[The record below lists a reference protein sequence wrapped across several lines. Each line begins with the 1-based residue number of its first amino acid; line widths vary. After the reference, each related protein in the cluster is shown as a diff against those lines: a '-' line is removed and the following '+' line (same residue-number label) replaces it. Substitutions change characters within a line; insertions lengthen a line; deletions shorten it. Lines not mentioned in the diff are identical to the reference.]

1 MRLLL
6 ALVDSITKQTGVS
19 TVAYSLGYTFSNWI
33 NRPALIVSIG
43 SDTFYKDKCGLKKEF
58 NSKSLSIVNGNARG
72 VGELQVYC
80 YKMNDLL
87 YYYQAHS
94 TASTELQ
101 HITDLKIFL
110 ERASRTFGLVIVDMD
125 SESAGF
131 ANFLD
136 LADVCFCV
144 LPPDHTVIDK
154 AQEEIQ
160 EIFEVH
166 RESVGLDART
176 VMRYVINKHERDVSI
191 SSISRKLGISSSK
204 LFTVPY
210 IKSIL
215 AESNRNHLTEFLNRT
230 LINPA
235 GIAEKTLELS
245 LKRMYDFLR
254 KG

>member
-1 MRLLL
+1 
-6 ALVDSITKQTGVS
+6 
-19 TVAYSLGYTFSNWI
+19 
-33 NRPALIVSIG
+33 
-43 SDTFYKDKCGLKKEF
+43 
-58 NSKSLSIVNGNARG
+58 
-72 VGELQVYC
+72 LQVYC
-80 YKMNDLL
+80 YKINELL

-110 ERASRTFGLVIVDMD
+110 ERASRTFGLVVVDMD
-125 SESAGF
+125 SDSTGF

-144 LPPDHTVIDK
+144 LPPDHTVINK
-154 AQEEIQ
+154 AEEEIT
-160 EIFEVH
+160 EIFEDH
-166 RESVGLDART
+166 RELVGLEART
-176 VMRYVINKHERDVSI
+176 VMRYVINKHERGVSI
-191 SSISRKLGISSSK
+191 SSISKRLGVSSSK

-210 IKSIL
+210 IKNIL
-215 AESNRNHLTEFLNRT
+215 ADSNRNQLAEFLNRT
-230 LINPA
+230 LLNPA